1 MKKVFKMEDLDCAN
15 CARKME
21 DGIKKIEGVKD
32 AKVNFIM
39 QKFTLEA
46 DDDKFDAVLQ
56 EAIKFCKK
64 VEPDCRIIVK

>member
-56 EAIKFCKK
+56 EAVKVCKK
-64 VEPDCRIIVK
+64 IEPDCRIIVK

>member
-21 DGIKKIEGVKD
+21 DGIKKIDGVKD

-64 VEPDCRIIVK
+64 IEPDCRIIVK

>member
-21 DGIKKIEGVKD
+21 DGIKKIDGVKD

-46 DDDKFDAVLQ
+46 DDDKFDAILQ

-64 VEPDCRIIVK
+64 IEPDCRIIVK

>member
-21 DGIKKIEGVKD
+21 DGIKKIDGVKD

-56 EAIKFCKK
+56 EAIKLCKK
-64 VEPDCRIIVK
+64 IEPDCRIIVK